1 MPRIIKDLWVVFNVR
16 YHAAKTQVDS
26 IGFTI
31 CRTKKAGAQL
41 PLSFNTGVMIV
52 EPSLSIRAPLSD
64 GLRSGLARLVDNARP
79 CQIEAAK

>member
-1 MPRIIKDLWVVFNVR
+1 MQD
-16 YHAAKTQVDS
+16 
-26 IGFTI
+26 
-31 CRTKKAGAQL
+31 KKVGAQL

>member
-1 MPRIIKDLWVVFNVR
+1 MQD
-16 YHAAKTQVDS
+16 
-26 IGFTI
+26 
-31 CRTKKAGAQL
+31 KKVGAQL

-64 GLRSGLARLVDNARP
+64 GLRSWLSRLVDNARP